1 MYVTIEWHTGCA
13 LHQDHIVSGS
23 LVNIRRQAIQR
34 QEAIIPNTWYLEK
47 DTPIQNFCES
57 EIIF

>member
-47 DTPIQNFCES
+47 DTPI
-57 EIIF
+57 